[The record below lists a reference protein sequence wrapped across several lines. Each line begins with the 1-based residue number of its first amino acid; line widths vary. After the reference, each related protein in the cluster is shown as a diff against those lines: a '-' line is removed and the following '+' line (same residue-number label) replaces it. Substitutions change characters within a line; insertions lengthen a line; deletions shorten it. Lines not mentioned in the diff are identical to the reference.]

1 MNMKKK
7 LVAGGLVAALAATAI
22 GGATLAYFTDEEKA
36 VNTFTVGTVDIT
48 LTEDKWVESDAKLI
62 PGRVIDKNPTI
73 TLEAGSE
80 DAYTFMKVQLSK
92 DFVDLLTEYATA
104 VGVTDPADYGD
115 VIDDWFVSEVGPKVM
130 SVNLTEGYVILGVM
144 SPKSA
149 GDSVTYFD
157 RVTVPTGVTKEM
169 LSDKDNYTITVTGYA
184 IQEEGFD
191 TREEAF
197 AELFPDEVML
207 P

>member
-22 GGATLAYFTDEEKA
+22 GGATLAYFTDEESKD
-36 VNTFTVGTVDIT
+36 NTFTVGTVDIT

-157 RVTVPTGVTKEM
+157 QVTVPTSVEKEM
-169 LSDKDNYTITVTGYA
+169 LSVDDDYTITVTGYA
-184 IQEEGFD
+184 IQAEGFD

-197 AELFPDEVML
+197 AALFPDEVML